1 MNPTD
6 EVITWTPVLV
16 VLALA
21 TVGIVAYILHTARR
35 EMEAW
40 ADISI
45 GAASDI
51 WTDDATCDIDG
62 CQQEATHILDGPA
75 PVYLCDWHVAGAHD
89 WIGGNIA

>member
-6 EVITWTPVLV
+6 EVLTWTPVLV

-21 TVGIVAYILHTARR
+21 TIGIVAYLLDSARR
-35 EMEAW
+35 ELTAYH
-40 ADISI
+40 
-45 GAASDI
+45 
-51 WTDDATCDIDG
+51 WTDDAICDVDG
-62 CQQEATHILDGPA
+62 CQQMATHILDGPA